1 MDEMNRLTEIQN
13 NFIERNV
20 LPYVWRAKLSQTE
33 YEGLKDALKNLFAQC
48 KGVRGAKVN
57 YVREYAVAITVY
69 IAEWFKRE
77 YQGNGQE
84 ESVFDSINV
93 GNNVNVRRELWQS
106 LGQHI
111 DQERFLCQAGQ
122 TTRYLRSIYVLGGF
136 PLRRINANNPK
147 EFIALLQQEQQ
158 LEESRLRDVFGV
170 GGTAVLRSF
179 TQEDGSL
186 YQYKKC
192 IVDEGSLPLDE
203 TDVQC
208 FQEFTKQI
216 EERYSKKD
224 RNKFR
229 LDWEACYYNKQL
241 ALSLQLSLSNNEST
255 TDVERCNI
263 SSETARSWGLGDQK
277 DLTITVKN
285 GDTTLRTITFYKQR
299 DGSYSSYMGYHSYL
313 LATDIKEG
321 YCKVLRGGE
330 TTNRL
335 DFGRPITIACGDR
348 DVQCFDINSVL
359 RFRYIKHFRW
369 TTSNRKGRLAMF
381 IPFANELEI
390 QEDGLIDS
398 SDHSESMWIPIH
410 RSLSGCT
417 YRGNPV
423 DADPYIEGELIV
435 EPKELIYQ
443 ESIHYWDDCYVKY
456 KDELVYLIQD
466 LDALEVKIKDS
477 QGIRVLRKDEYTRDD
492 SPKSDENNEYGC
504 CYTVSVTLRE
514 NRLKKKT
521 VSCYRI
527 WNGFNPTVQELD
539 QGDDSQQVSTE
550 KQYDRDNDL
559 LYRVYVGAEGVYN
572 KETNKILGRNSGVIK
587 FLKHYVYRD
596 AKGQSRSIY
605 LEYRDNATTC
615 VFNDWRE
622 SDPRYITNRDVC
634 IRPFSTREIVPIDG
648 RYRIQLPQE
657 GGDILRDC
665 DFRYAPFSDLCK
677 EQTVK
682 VEIETTHNG
691 RFAVLNFEPCQ
702 GSDGILFQS
711 LEDRGLNPD
720 YYIRPLYIPNPDN
733 NNGTR
738 PSQNNR
744 IRKRNERIEKY
755 HQELLRRGNYDEAI
769 RSFNFAIKHD
779 LYFVVLDWLCAL
791 VYEANATVLVNF
803 YFRYLSYCQKKDIA
817 PDFLSLHRL
826 SRELLFDW
834 WMIPI
839 SEWRKHQGRIED
851 IVALLQSKPIVGA
864 SKEEE
869 EESKQRLVATL
880 KQAIEARNPMQFTV
894 NGRAD
899 ASSEEIA
906 NAIRDRGQRRN
917 RNPFCRDENDKSW
930 QTRKAISFSFVA
942 VEQILNINDR

>member
-1 MDEMNRLTEIQN
+1 MGNLKDIQDDL
-13 NFIERNV
+13 ISRKV

-33 YEGLKDALKNLFAQC
+33 YEGLKDALKNLFAQR
-48 KGVRGAKVN
+48 KGVRNAKVN

-77 YQGNGQE
+77 YQGYGQE

-93 GNNVNVRRELWQS
+93 GNNVSRELWQS
-106 LGQHI
+106 LGQH
-111 DQERFLCQAGQ
+111 QEHFLYQTGK
-122 TTRYLRSIYVLGGF
+122 TTRYLDSIYVLGGL

-158 LEESRLRDVFGV
+158 LEEGRLRDVFGA

-179 TQEDGSL
+179 SQEDGSL
-186 YQYKKC
+186 YQYKKY
-192 IVDEGSLPLDE
+192 IIDEGSLPLDE

-241 ALSLQLSLSNNEST
+241 ALSLQLTLSNNEST

-263 SSETARSWGLGDQK
+263 SSETARSWGVEDQK
-277 DLTITVKN
+277 DLTIIVKN
-285 GDTTLRTITFYKQR
+285 GDTTLRTITFHKQR

-321 YCKVLRGGE
+321 YCRILRE
-330 TTNRL
+330 TAEVTNRL
-335 DFGRPITIACGDR
+335 DFGQAITIACGDR

-369 TTSNRKGRLAMF
+369 TTSNRKGRLALF
-381 IPFANELEI
+381 IPFADELDI
-390 QEDGLIDS
+390 QDGSLMNS
-398 SDHSESMWIPIH
+398 SDHNEFMWIPIH

-417 YRGNPV
+417 YRGKPV
-423 DADPYIEGELIV
+423 DADPYIEGVLIV
-435 EPKELIYQ
+435 EPRELIHQ
-443 ESIHYWDDCYVKY
+443 TTIHYWDGCYVKY

-477 QGIRVLRKDEYTRDD
+477 QGIRVLRKDEYTRVD

-504 CYTVSVTLRE
+504 CYAVSVALRE

-521 VSCYRI
+521 ISCYRI
-527 WNGFNPTVQELD
+527 WENFNPTVQELG
-539 QGDDSQQVSTE
+539 QGDDFQQVSTE
-550 KQYDRDNDL
+550 QQYDRDRDL

-572 KETNKILGRNSGVIK
+572 KETNKMLGQNSGVIK

-596 AKGQSRSIY
+596 ANGHSSSIY
-605 LEYRDNATTC
+605 LENRDRATTC

-622 SDPRYITNRDVC
+622 SEQRYITINGDIH
-634 IRPFSTREIVPIDG
+634 IRPFSTKEIVRNEG
-648 RYRIQLPQE
+648 QYRIQLPGE
-657 GGDILRDC
+657 GEDILRDC

-677 EQTVK
+677 EQIVK
-682 VEIETTHNG
+682 VEIETTHSG

-702 GSDGILFQS
+702 GSDGLLFQS
-711 LEDRGLNPD
+711 LEDRGLKPD

-733 NNGTR
+733 DNGAR

-755 HQELLRRGNYDEAI
+755 QELLCRENYDEAFK
-769 RSFNFAIKHD
+769 SFNFAIKHD

-791 VYEANATVLVNF
+791 VYKADATVLVNF
-803 YFRYLSYCQKKDIA
+803 YFRYLSYCKEKDIA

-839 SEWRKHQGRIED
+839 SEWRKHRGRIED
-851 IVALLQSKPIVGA
+851 IEALLQSKPIIGVG
-864 SKEEE
+864 KEEE

-880 KQAIEARNPMQFTV
+880 KRAIEARKSMPFTV
-894 NGRAD
+894 KRKTD
-899 ASSEEIA
+899 AFSKEIA
-906 NAIRDRGQRRN
+906 NAICDRGQLRN
-917 RNPFCRDENDKSW
+917 SSPSCRGKNDKSW
-930 QTRKAISFSFVA
+930 QTRKAILFSFVE
-942 VEQILNINDR
+942 VERILTLTTNDKYNK

>member
-1 MDEMNRLTEIQN
+1 MGNLKDIQDDL
-13 NFIERNV
+13 ISRKV

-33 YEGLKDALKNLFAQC
+33 YEGLKDALKNLFARC
-48 KGVRGAKVN
+48 NGVRKEEVK
-57 YVREYAVAITVY
+57 YVKGYAVAITVY
-69 IAEWFKRE
+69 VAEWFKRE
-77 YQGNGQE
+77 YQGNRKE
-84 ESVFDSINV
+84 ESVFNSINI
-93 GNNVNVRRELWQS
+93 GKNRSENIWEALTS
-106 LGQHI
+106 HI
-111 DQERFLCQAGQ
+111 NKDCFLYRTDQ
-122 TTRYLRSIYVLGGF
+122 TTRYLDSIYVLGGL
-136 PLRRINANNPK
+136 PLRLINANNPK

-179 TQEDGSL
+179 IQEDGSL
-186 YQYKKC
+186 YQYKKY
-192 IVDEGSLPLDE
+192 IIDEGSLPLDE

-208 FQEFTKQI
+208 FQEFTRQI

-229 LDWEACYYNKQL
+229 LDWEACYYNQQL
-241 ALSLQLSLSNNEST
+241 ALSLQLTLSNNEST

-263 SSETARSWGLGDQK
+263 SSETARSWGVGDQK

-285 GDTTLRTITFYKQR
+285 GDTTLRAITFYKQR

-321 YCKVLRGGE
+321 YCKVLRE
-330 TTNRL
+330 TAEATNRL
-335 DFGRPITIACGDR
+335 DFGQAITIACGDR
-348 DVQCFDINSVL
+348 DVQSFDINSVL
-359 RFRYIKHFRW
+359 RFRYIKHYRW
-369 TTSNRKGRLAMF
+369 TTSNRKGSLALF
-381 IPFANELEI
+381 IPFADELDI
-390 QEDGLIDS
+390 QDGSLIDS
-398 SDHSESMWIPIH
+398 SDHNESMWIPIH
-410 RSLSGCT
+410 SSLSGCT
-417 YRGNPV
+417 YRGKSV

-435 EPKELIYQ
+435 ELKELIHQ
-443 ESIHYWDDCYVKY
+443 EIIHYWDGCYVKY

-477 QGIRVLRKDEYTRDD
+477 QCIRVLREDEYTRDD

-504 CYTVSVTLRE
+504 CYAVSVTLRE

-521 VSCYRI
+521 ISCYRI
-527 WNGFNPTVQELD
+527 WNGFRPIVQELG
-539 QGDDSQQVSTE
+539 QGDDFQQVSTE
-550 KQYDRDNDL
+550 QQYDRDRDL

-572 KETNKILGRNSGVIK
+572 KETKKILGQNSGVIK

-596 AKGQSRSIY
+596 ANGHSSSIH
-605 LEYRDNATTC
+605 LENRDRATTC

-622 SDPRYITNRDVC
+622 RDPRYITVSGGIR

-657 GGDILRDC
+657 GEDILRDC
-665 DFRYAPFSDLCK
+665 DFRYAPFCDLCK

-682 VEIETTHNG
+682 VEIETTHSG

-702 GSDGILFQS
+702 GSDGLLFQS
-711 LEDRGLNPD
+711 LEDRGLKPD

-733 NNGTR
+733 DNGAR

-744 IRKRNERIEKY
+744 IRKRNERIEGY
-755 HQELLRRGNYDEAI
+755 REQLSRGNYDEAI

-791 VYEANATVLVNF
+791 VYKADATVLVNF
-803 YFRYLSYCQKKDIA
+803 YFSYLSYCKEKDIA

-851 IVALLQSKPIVGA
+851 IEALLQSKPIIGA
-864 SKEEE
+864 SKEGE
-869 EESKQRLVATL
+869 EESKQRLVDTL
-880 KQAIEARNPMQFTV
+880 KRAIEARSPMQFPINRT
-894 NGRAD
+894 AD
-899 ASSEEIA
+899 ASSKEIA
-906 NAIRDRGQRRN
+906 NAIRNRGRGEN
-917 RNPFCRDENDKSW
+917 KNPFCRGEKDNSW
-930 QTRKAISFSFVA
+930 QTREAISFSFVE
-942 VEQILNINDR
+942 VERILNTDDKYNK

>member
-1 MDEMNRLTEIQN
+1 MGNLKDIQDDL
-13 NFIERNV
+13 ISRKV

-33 YEGLKDALKNLFAQC
+33 YEGLKDALKNLFAR

-77 YQGNGQE
+77 YQGYGQE

-93 GNNVNVRRELWQS
+93 GNNVSRELWQS

-111 DQERFLCQAGQ
+111 NQKRFLYQAGK
-122 TTRYLRSIYVLGGF
+122 TTRYLDSIYVLGGL
-136 PLRRINANNPK
+136 PLRLINANNPK

-158 LEESRLRDVFGV
+158 IEENRLRDIFGV
-170 GGTAVLRSF
+170 GGTAVLESL
-179 TQEDGSL
+179 TQKGGSL
-186 YQYKKC
+186 YQYKKY
-192 IVDEGSLPLDE
+192 IIDEGSLPLDE

-229 LDWEACYYNKQL
+229 LDWEACYYNQQL
-241 ALSLQLSLSNNEST
+241 ALSLQLTLSNNEST
-255 TDVERCNI
+255 SEVERCNI
-263 SSETARSWGLGDQK
+263 SSETARSWGVEEQE

-285 GDTTLRTITFYKQR
+285 GDTTLRAITFYKQR

-321 YCKVLRGGE
+321 YCKVLRE
-330 TTNRL
+330 TAEATNRL
-335 DFGRPITIACGDR
+335 DFGQPITIACGDR
-348 DVQCFDINSVL
+348 DVQSFDINSVL
-359 RFRYIKHFRW
+359 RFRYIKHYRW
-369 TTSNRKGRLAMF
+369 TTSNRKGSLALF
-381 IPFANELEI
+381 IPFADELDI
-390 QEDGLIDS
+390 QDGSLIDS
-398 SDHSESMWIPIH
+398 SDHNESMWIPIH
-410 RSLSGCT
+410 SSLSGCT
-417 YRGNPV
+417 YRGKAV

-435 EPKELIYQ
+435 EPSELIHQ
-443 ESIHYWDDCYVKY
+443 ETIHYWDGCYVKY
-456 KDELVYLIQD
+456 RDELVYLIQD

-477 QGIRVLRKDEYTRDD
+477 QCIRVLREDEYTRDD

-504 CYTVSVTLRE
+504 CYAVSVTLCE

-521 VSCYRI
+521 ISCYRI
-527 WNGFNPTVQELD
+527 WNGFRPIVQELG
-539 QGDDSQQVSTE
+539 QGDDFQQVSTE
-550 KQYDRDNDL
+550 QQYDRDRDL

-572 KETNKILGRNSGVIK
+572 KETKKILGQNSGVIK

-596 AKGQSRSIY
+596 ANGHSSSIY
-605 LEYRDNATTC
+605 LENRDRATTC

-622 SDPRYITNRDVC
+622 RDPRYITVSGGIR

-657 GGDILRDC
+657 GEDILRDC

-702 GSDGILFQS
+702 ESDGLLFQS
-711 LEDRGLNPD
+711 LEDRGLKPD

-733 NNGTR
+733 DNGAR

-744 IRKRNERIEKY
+744 IRKRNERIETY
-755 HQELLRRGNYDEAI
+755 QELLCRGDYDEAI
-769 RSFNFAIKHD
+769 KSFNFAIKHD

-791 VYEANATVLVNF
+791 VYKADATVLVNF
-803 YFRYLSYCQKKDIA
+803 YFSYLSYCKEKDIA

-851 IVALLQSKPIVGA
+851 IEALLQSKPIIGVG
-864 SKEEE
+864 KEEE
-869 EESKQRLVATL
+869 EKSKQRLVATL
-880 KQAIEARNPMQFTV
+880 KRAIEARKSMQFTV

-899 ASSEEIA
+899 AFSKEIA
-906 NAIRDRGQRRN
+906 IAHAIRDRGQRKN
-917 RNPFCRDENDKSW
+917 RNPFCRGEKDNSW
-930 QTRKAISFSFVA
+930 QTREAISFSFVE
-942 VEQILNINDR
+942 VERILTTDDKYNK